1 MKSLEII
8 FLGTGAGM
16 STTRAHTAIALR
28 CPDGTT
34 LLLDGSSGNSAL
46 RNGQAAGIRALDY
59 DHVLLSHDHQDHLS
73 GLMFI
78 QGRRSHETP
87 EETPLSI
94 YGSSAGLEGL
104 RKAAVAGRV
113 PDVRENAAYNHVG
126 RQVMRWQEAPRGH
139 KLELGPDTI
148 AWSFDVDHIPGSI
161 GWRIESGGMV
171 VVFSGDTTYS
181 PNLVEAAQGADL
193 LIHEA
198 LGADNDYER
207 VLDRLHS
214 TSGDAAR
221 SAEQSSA
228 KQLIITHIDN
238 AFHQDQTPLL
248 EDAARH
254 YTGPISAAY
263 DLYRISLDN
272 RA

>member
-1 MKSLEII
+1 MSSLEIT

-34 LLLDGSSGNSAL
+34 VLLDGSSGNSAL
-46 RNGQAAGIRALDY
+46 RNGEAMGIRAMDY

-78 QGRRSHETP
+78 QGRRTHETP
-87 EETPLSI
+87 GQELPLSI
-94 YGSSAGLEGL
+94 YGSALGLEGL

-113 PDVRENAAYNHVG
+113 PDIRDGAAYNQGG
-126 RQVMRWQEAPRGH
+126 RQVMRWEEVPQGR
-139 KLELGPDTI
+139 KLELGPDTV

-161 GWRIESGGMV
+161 GWRVESGGV
-171 VVFSGDTTYS
+171 AVVFSGDTKYS
-181 PNLVEAAQGADL
+181 RGLADASQGADL

-198 LGADNDYER
+198 LATDDDYAR
-207 VLDRLHS
+207 AAGRLHS

-221 SAEQSSA
+221 VAAQASV
-228 KQLIITHIDN
+228 KQLVITHIDN
-238 AFHQDQTPLL
+238 AFHEDQDPLL
-248 EDAARH
+248 QDAARFF
-254 YTGPISAAY
+254 TGPVSVAY
-263 DLYRISLDN
+263 DLYRVTVPAN
-272 RA
+272 

>member
-1 MKSLEII
+1 MSSLEII

-28 CPDGTT
+28 CADGTT

-46 RNGQAAGIRALDY
+46 RNGEVAGIRALDY

-78 QGRRSHETP
+78 QSRRSHETP
-87 EETPLSI
+87 EETPLSV
-94 YGSSAGLEGL
+94 YGSSAGLDGL
-104 RKAAVAGRV
+104 RKAAVAGRI
-113 PDVRENAAYNHVG
+113 PDIRDGAAYNHSG
-126 RQVMRWQEAPRGH
+126 RQVLRWREVPRGH
-139 KLELGPDTI
+139 KLELGPDTV

-161 GWRIESGGMV
+161 GWRIESGGMA
-171 VVFSGDTTYS
+171 VVFSGDTLYS
-181 PNLVEAAQGADL
+181 RGLVEAAQGADL

-198 LGADNDYER
+198 LATDAAHEWALG
-207 VLDRLHS
+207 RLHS

-221 SAEQSSA
+221 VAAQASAEQ
-228 KQLIITHIDN
+228 LILTHLDN
-238 AFHQDQTPLL
+238 AFHEDQTPLL
-248 EDAARH
+248 EDAACH
-254 YTGPISAAY
+254 FTGPISTAH
-263 DLYRISLDN
+263 DLYRVRLDG

>member
-1 MKSLEII
+1 MNDLEII

-16 STTRAHTAIALR
+16 STTRAHTAIVLR

-46 RNGQAAGIRALDY
+46 RNGEACGIRAADY
-59 DHVLLSHDHQDHLS
+59 DHVLLSHDHQDHIS

-78 QGRRSHETP
+78 QGRRTHELP
-87 EETPLSI
+87 GQETPLSV
-94 YGSSAGLEGL
+94 YGGALSLEGL
-104 RKAAVAGRV
+104 RKCAIAGRI
-113 PDVRENAAYNHVG
+113 PDVRDGAAYNHSG
-126 RQVMRWQEAPRGH
+126 RQVLLWQEARPGH
-139 KLELGPDTI
+139 RLQLGPDTV
-148 AWSFDVDHIPGSI
+148 AWNFNVDHIPGSI
-161 GWRIESGGMV
+161 GWRVESGGIS

-181 PNLVEAAQGADL
+181 RGLVDAAQGADL

-198 LGADNDYER
+198 LATDER
-207 VLDRLHS
+207 HDMAVSRLHS

-221 SAEQSSA
+221 AAAEA
-228 KQLIITHIDN
+228 TVRQLVLTHLDN
-238 AFHQDQTPLL
+238 AFHEDQTPLL

-254 YTGPISAAY
+254 YTGPISVAH
-263 DLYRISLDN
+263 DLMQFTLP

>member
-1 MKSLEII
+1 MTSLEII

-16 STTRAHTAIALR
+16 STTRAHTAIVLR

-46 RNGQAAGIRALDY
+46 RNGNAVGLRALDY

-87 EETPLSI
+87 EERPLSI

-113 PDVRENAAYNHVG
+113 ADVRDGAAYNHGG
-126 RQVMRWQEAPRGH
+126 RQVMRWQEVPRGRR
-139 KLELGPDTI
+139 LELGPDTV

-161 GWRIESGGMV
+161 GWRVESGGIS

-181 PNLVEAAQGADL
+181 PGLVEAAQGADL

-198 LGADNDYER
+198 LATDAAYDMA
-207 VLDRLHS
+207 VSRLHS

-221 SAEQSSA
+221 VAAQASVR
-228 KQLIITHIDN
+228 QLILTHLDN
-238 AFHQDQTPLL
+238 AFHENQDALL

-254 YTGPISAAY
+254 FTGPISAAC
-263 DLYRISLDN
+263 DLMQVSVPRP
-272 RA
+272 

>member
-1 MKSLEII
+1 MEVI

-16 STTRAHTAIALR
+16 SITRAHTAIALR

-46 RNGQAAGIRALDY
+46 RNGLAAGLRAPDY

-73 GLMFI
+73 GLLFI
-78 QGRRSHETP
+78 QGRRTHESHDES
-87 EETPLSI
+87 PLSI
-94 YGSSAGLEGL
+94 YGSAGGLEGL

-113 PDVRENAAYNHVG
+113 PDIRDGAAYNHSG
-126 RQVMRWQEAPRGH
+126 RQVMRWEEVASGRV
-139 KLELGPDTI
+139 LELGPDTV

-161 GWRIESGGMV
+161 GWRVESGGIS

-181 PNLVEAAQGADL
+181 PGLVEAAQGADL

-198 LGADNDYER
+198 LATDDAHDMA
-207 VLDRLHS
+207 VSRLHS

-221 SAEQSSA
+221 TAEQASV
-228 KQLIITHIDN
+228 KQLILTHLDN
-238 AFHQDQTPLL
+238 AFHADQTPLL

-254 YTGPISAAY
+254 YTGPLSAAY
-263 DLYRISLDN
+263 DLFSVKLG
-272 RA
+272 

>member
-1 MKSLEII
+1 MNELEII
-8 FLGTGAGM
+8 FLGTGAGL

-46 RNGQAAGIRALDY
+46 RNGEAVGIRARDY

-73 GLMFI
+73 GLMFV
-78 QGRRSHETP
+78 QGNRSRETP
-87 EETPLSI
+87 DETPLSI
-94 YGSSAGLEGL
+94 YGSSLALEGL
-104 RKAAVAGRV
+104 RKAAVAGKV
-113 PDVRENAAYNHVG
+113 PDIRDGAAYNHSG
-126 RQVMRWQEAPRGH
+126 KQVMRWQEISPGR
-139 KLELGPDTI
+139 KLELGPQTV
-148 AWSFDVDHIPGSI
+148 AWSFDVDHIPGSV
-161 GWRIESGGMV
+161 GWRVESGGMI
-171 VVFSGDTTYS
+171 VVFSGDTMYS
-181 PNLVEAAQGADL
+181 RGLVEASQGADL

-198 LGADNDYER
+198 LYTDAAVEMAH
-207 VLDRLHS
+207 DRLHA

-238 AFHQDQTPLL
+238 VFHEDPTPLL
-248 EDAARH
+248 EDAAH
-254 YTGPISAAY
+254 TYTGPISAAY
-263 DLYRISLDN
+263 DLYRVSLEK